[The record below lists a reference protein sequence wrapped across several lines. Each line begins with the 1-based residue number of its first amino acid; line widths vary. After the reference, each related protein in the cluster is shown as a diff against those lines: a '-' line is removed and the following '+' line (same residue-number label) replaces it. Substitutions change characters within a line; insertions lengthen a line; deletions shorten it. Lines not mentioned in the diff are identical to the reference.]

1 MAAAQPDLS
10 ADFETK
16 YLEGWND
23 IVTAPFTLDKKELLG
38 STYNQ
43 ALRALYAIFAH
54 FPEGTLLQ
62 EQEFYNFDDELDTLR
77 ETLNDAF
84 YYYEQN
90 RRQQGESINY
100 NHPIHYLTMKCYKL
114 QEILF
119 NPDSEDDTQFI
130 RKPGTFEKN
139 INNIL
144 KNPQELAQQ
153 GGRSRRRKTLRA
165 QHKRKTR
172 RTQRKRKSKSRRRI

>member
-10 ADFETK
+10 AEFETK
-16 YLEGWND
+16 YLEGWNA
-23 IVTAPFTLDKKELLG
+23 IVTAPYTADKKEALG
-38 STYNQ
+38 KLYNQ
-43 ALRALYAIFAH
+43 ALRALYATFAH

-62 EQEFYNFDDELDTLR
+62 EQEFHNFYDELDTLR

-90 RRQQGESINY
+90 RRQQGERINY
-100 NHPIHYLTMKCYKL
+100 NHPIHYLVGICHQL
-114 QEILF
+114 QEVLF
-119 NPDSEDDTQFI
+119 ELGNTNATQFI

-144 KNPQELAQQ
+144 KNPQDLAQQ
-153 GGRSRRRKTLRA
+153 GGRSRKRTMRRA
-165 QHKRKTR
+165 
-172 RTQRKRKSKSRRRI
+172 QRKRKSKSRRRV